1 MSIFED
7 RSKFIKTCKLLS
19 LKNFQLY
26 GKSDVLLNIF
36 TDYFNL
42 KVLIRISQCAYQK
55 SFMFQFSQKVKI
67 DFENFYTTLDCVIF
81 VMV

>member
-26 GKSDVLLNIF
+26 GKSDALLNI
-36 TDYFNL
+36 L
-42 KVLIRISQCAYQK
+42 LIIL
-55 SFMFQFSQKVKI
+55 I
-67 DFENFYTTLDCVIF
+67 
-81 VMV
+81 